1 MYPNIPCFFIEW
13 QEDPSIMDERSPH
26 RRNYTVRHRI
36 SLVAAAASVAGLAGL
51 ASAQSSYIFQSLNLP
66 AGTDGT
72 QVRDAA
78 VGLAVG
84 YVIRPDPSHPY
95 FAHLDATAWRLDGSG
110 SFINLHRIPPNL
122 PPGVNLLTTEALGV
136 DDLHQIG
143 GAADRLSS
151 GTVGDDEGAYWAN
164 PQAFP
169 FGLSAQVGPQ
179 LTSSSILDVDGRWA
193 VGEGRRLTGPDAI
206 NDRAWA
212 WDVTSGARR
221 DLLGPNGETLT
232 YASEIEGRR
241 VIGHRQ
247 FTIDEGGTFVNYWR
261 PMAWDLGDGADSGD
275 LSGLTASEL
284 NNGGRQYAYLNG
296 VNETGLMGVGQGSVA
311 DGQPFHALS
320 WDLSDP
326 TAAPRDLHS
335 LVPAQFER
343 SSASDAMG
351 SLVVGS
357 LADDADLSVLRA
369 AAWDVAT
376 NTFIDLHS
384 FLPADVVH
392 SSGTAINRSG
402 QIVGDFW
409 LADGTRGV
417 FVLTPDFDPGDS
429 TGDGVPDVLDLQ
441 ILANNYD
448 QAGRSF
454 YEGDITLDG
463 SAGFAD
469 LVLMSQVYTP
479 TENTVP
485 GLHPFATFEEARV
498 FFNLPAVPEPS
509 MLGLLGMG
517 ALLLLRRR

>member
-1 MYPNIPCFFIEW
+1 MFRAPL
-13 QEDPSIMDERSPH
+13 
-26 RRNYTVRHRI
+26 
-36 SLVAAAASVAGLAGL
+36 SLLYAASGAVALF
-51 ASAQSSYIFQSLNLP
+51 ASAATVTAQSSYIFQSLDLP
-66 AGTDGT
+66 AGTDRT

-78 VGLAVG
+78 VGMAVG
-84 YVIRPDPSHPY
+84 YVIRPNPDHPY
-95 FAHLDATAWRLDGSG
+95 LANLEATAWRLDGSG
-110 SFINLHRIPPNL
+110 AFINLHRVPPNL
-122 PPGVNLLTTEALGV
+122 PQGVNLLVTEALGV
-136 DDLHQIG
+136 DDQHQIG
-143 GAADRLSS
+143 GLADRLSTW
-151 GTVGDDEGAYWAN
+151 TVGANEGAYWSD
-164 PQAFP
+164 PDAFP
-169 FGLSAQVGPQ
+169 FGLSAQAQPQ
-179 LTSSSILDVDGRWA
+179 LTQSTILDVDGRWA
-193 VGEGRRLTGPDAI
+193 VGEGRRLTSPDAI

-212 WDVTSGARR
+212 WDVTNGARQ
-221 DLLGPNGETLT
+221 DLLGPNGEALT

-247 FTIDEGGTFVNYWR
+247 FTLDEGGTYVNYWR

-275 LSGLTASEL
+275 LSGLTATEL
-284 NNGGRQYAYLNG
+284 NNGGRQYAYLSG
-296 VNETGLMGVGQGSVA
+296 VNETGLLGVGQGSVA

-326 TAAPRDLHS
+326 TVVPRDLHA

-384 FLPADVVH
+384 FLPVDVVH

-448 QAGRSF
+448 QGGRSF

-469 LVLMSQVYTP
+469 LALMSQVYTP
-479 TENTVP
+479 TGNTVP

-498 FFNLPAVPEPS
+498 FFNLPAVPEPAS
-509 MLGLLGMG
+509 LGLIGV
-517 ALLLLRRR
+517 ASLLLLRWRSRAAPQLRLRR